1 MCFSAEASFIASG
14 VLLTAGT
21 VSVIKARKTPVKY
34 FAAIPLIFGIQQG
47 IEGFQWLVD
56 KPSPISTALGYGF
69 LFFAFL
75 VWPFYTPFSVMMME
89 ENKKRRRLLQ
99 AMTGIGALGS
109 AHLLYA
115 YLNSPLEICVVQH
128 RIDYNIAIPLFT
140 LGISF
145 YLAGVSMSLLSTRWR
160 AKLLGVTTTIA
171 FFVSLMAYEYA
182 FASVWCFFSA
192 ILSVVVLAEVFAHTR
207 GEKRHKKTS

>member
-21 VSVIKARKTPVKY
+21 VAVIKARKTSVRY
-34 FAAIPLIFGIQQG
+34 FAAIPLLFGIQQG
-47 IEGFQWLVD
+47 IEGFQWLVE

-75 VWPFYTPFSVMMME
+75 VWPFYIPFSVMMME

-99 AMTGIGALGS
+99 AMTGIGTLGS

-115 YLNSPLEICVVQH
+115 YLNSPLEICVVNH
-128 RIDYNIAIPLFT
+128 SIDYNIAIPLFT

-160 AKLLGVTTTIA
+160 AKLLGVTTAVA
-171 FFVSLMAYEYA
+171 FFLSLIAYEYA

-207 GEKRHKKTS
+207 HGKQLR